1 MKLSETVIRTI
12 GGATLGFLLGYILTI
27 APVEVRRFFALV
39 LGWLIVGGVAF
50 LILRLDQLH
59 RTGVVLLLGVFAV
72 IIFSDGERAAQ
83 IWAYTQ
89 YVAGLSGNLI
99 VSNTTQ
105 NAGTSLIFWTLTGI
119 TLSFL
124 FGYVPWD
131 KWRQANR

>member
-105 NAGTSLIFWTLTGI
+105 NAGTSLIFWTLIGI

>member
-39 LGWLIVGGVAF
+39 LGWLIIGGVAF

-59 RTGVVLLLGVFAV
+59 RTGVVLLLGVLAV
-72 IIFSDGERAAQ
+72 IIFSDAERAAQ

-105 NAGTSLIFWTLTGI
+105 NAGTSLVFWTLIGI